1 VQRRLRD
8 PASGDA
14 AMAIQRCVNEI
25 SKVHSPEQPTD
36 QFDIAVSGAQ
46 GGKRQMVLERA
57 AA

>member
-1 VQRRLRD
+1 
-8 PASGDA
+8 
-14 AMAIQRCVNEI
+14 MAIQRCVNEI